1 MAVVRAPAKLTV
13 SLRITDTRADGYH
26 LLDAEMVT
34 VDLYDTLTF
43 EHGDGLAI
51 TGTLG
56 GRVPADDSNLVR
68 RALARIARHAHVTVD
83 KRIPPGAG
91 LGGGSADAAAVLRWA
106 SVGDLALA
114 AELGAYSSS
123 KAGMVGLVRA
133 MAADYAPRGIRVNG
147 VFPGITDTPMNDWWR
162 HDAARRQ
169 EAEAS
174 IPLGR
179 IGRPDEVAAVVA
191 FLCSDD
197 ASYVSGALWT
207 VDGGLTAV

>member
-114 AELGAYSSS
+114 AELGA
-123 KAGMVGLVRA
+123 GVPFCL
-133 MAADYAPRGIRVNG
+133 RG
-147 VFPGITDTPMNDWWR
+147 
-162 HDAARRQ
+162 
-169 EAEAS
+169 
-174 IPLGR
+174 
-179 IGRPDEVAAVVA
+179 
-191 FLCSDD
+191 
-197 ASYVSGALWT
+197 
-207 VDGGLTAV
+207 